1 MRMYSE
7 CGKIEID
14 SLEIEYKITRKNVKN
29 INFKVESDGTLRI
42 SANPYVEEFYIRKM
56 ILKNSAFIKK
66 ALLSIGGKKHI
77 GLDEKTLFSGEEIY
91 FLGDKLILEFK
102 EGKDSAFLDENNILH
117 IYENVQNHIETRK
130 KAIEEFLNSRLADIL
145 QKLCDET
152 FENSCFNEIKM
163 PQIKMKTMKSRWG
176 SCNISK
182 NVITFNT
189 KLIFLPFDFIKYVV
203 IHEFC
208 HLLVFNHSKEFY
220 SCVEKIMP
228 DYKTAKL
235 IAKEFVQ

>member
-1 MRMYSE
+1 MYTE

-14 SLEIEYKITRKNVKN
+14 SHDIEYKVIRKNVKN
-29 INFKVESDGTLRI
+29 INFRVESNGTLLI

-66 ALLSIGGKKHI
+66 ALLTIDGKKHI
-77 GLDEKTLFSGEEIY
+77 GLDEKNLFSGDEIY
-91 FLGDKLILEFK
+91 FLGDRLVLEFE
-102 EGKDSAFLDENNILH
+102 EGKKPAFLDENNILH
-117 IYENVQNHIETRK
+117 IYENVQNDIEARK
-130 KAIEEFLNSRLADIL
+130 KAIRKFLNSRLDDIL

-152 FENSCFNEIKM
+152 FKNSCFSEIKM
-163 PQIKMKTMKSRWG
+163 PQIKMRTMKSRWG

-220 SCVEKIMP
+220 CCVEKIMP

-235 IAKEFVQ
+235 KAKEFVQ